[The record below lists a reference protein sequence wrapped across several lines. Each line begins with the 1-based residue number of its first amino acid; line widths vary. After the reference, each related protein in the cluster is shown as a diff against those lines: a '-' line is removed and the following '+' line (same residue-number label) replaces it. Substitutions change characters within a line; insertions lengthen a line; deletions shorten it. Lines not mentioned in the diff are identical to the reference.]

1 MSGTGPFGA
10 EPAGH
15 FNFDPP
21 TEGALYLEPT
31 PKRIRVVLAG
41 ETIADSRTAML
52 LHETRH
58 QPIYYFPP
66 EDVRTGTL
74 EPSDRHTRCPMKGE
88 ASYYTIRA
96 GDRTIDPGAWY
107 YPDPLAGAP
116 PIRDLIAFYWN
127 RMDRWLEEDEE
138 VLVHPRDPYHRIDVL
153 QTNRCVRVSLQGEV
167 LAESNGALALFES
180 NLPPRWYLPRED
192 VRAELEPS
200 ETVTR
205 CPYKG
210 KAAYHSVQLPS
221 DRVVSDLVWSYAEP
235 FAEAARIKD
244 RLCFLDEKVD
254 LELDGEP
261 QERPASPWQDGTG
274 AREAQNAPPAQTRG

>member
-1 MSGTGPFGA
+1 MPDEGRGFLLHDPRRRPHDRSRRLVLPGSARGRAADQG
-10 EPAGH
+10 
-15 FNFDPP
+15 FDRV
-21 TEGALYLEPT
+21 LLEPHGS
-31 PKRIRVVLAG
+31 LA
-41 ETIADSRTAML
+41 
-52 LHETRH
+52 
-58 QPIYYFPP
+58 Q
-66 EDVRTGTL
+66 
-74 EPSDRHTRCPMKGE
+74 
-88 ASYYTIRA
+88 
-96 GDRTIDPGAWY
+96 
-107 YPDPLAGAP
+107 
-116 PIRDLIAFYWN
+116 
-127 RMDRWLEEDEE
+127 EDEE

-192 VRAELEPS
+192 VLAELEPS

-210 KAAYHSVQLPS
+210 KAAYHSVKLPS

-244 RLCFLDEKVD
+244 RLCFLDEKVG